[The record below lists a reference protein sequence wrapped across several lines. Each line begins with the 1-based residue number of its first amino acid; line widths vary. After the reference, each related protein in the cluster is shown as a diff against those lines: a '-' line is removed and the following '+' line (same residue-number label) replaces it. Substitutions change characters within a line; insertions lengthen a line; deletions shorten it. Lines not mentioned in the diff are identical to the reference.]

1 MCKNKGGTAVS
12 KEEILKKVMEI
23 KEEMEKQ
30 YDLVNKAK
38 EALDEYEY
46 TYAKMER
53 ALYKILREEGKM
65 SKGD

>member
-1 MCKNKGGTAVS
+1 MCKNKGETAVS
-12 KEEILKKVMEI
+12 KEEIVKKVTEI

-38 EALDEYEY
+38 EALEEYEY

-53 ALYKILREEGKM
+53 ELYK
-65 SKGD
+65 

>member
-1 MCKNKGGTAVS
+1 MS
-12 KEEILKKVMEI
+12 KEEIVKKVTEI

-38 EALDEYEY
+38 EALEEYEY

-53 ALYKILREEGKM
+53 ELYKILREEGKM

>member
-1 MCKNKGGTAVS
+1 MS
-12 KEEILKKVMEI
+12 KEEIVKKVTEI

-38 EALDEYEY
+38 EALEEYEY

-53 ALYKILREEGKM
+53 ELYKILREEGNM

>member
-1 MCKNKGGTAVS
+1 MCKNKGETAVS
-12 KEEILKKVMEI
+12 KEEIVKKVMEI

-38 EALDEYEY
+38 EALEEYEY

>member
-12 KEEILKKVMEI
+12 KEEILKKVTEI

-53 ALYKILREEGKM
+53 ALNKILREEGKM

>member
-1 MCKNKGGTAVS
+1 MS
-12 KEEILKKVMEI
+12 KEEILKKVTEI

-53 ALYKILREEGKM
+53 ALNKILREEGKM

>member
-1 MCKNKGGTAVS
+1 MS
-12 KEEILKKVMEI
+12 KEEIVKKVTEI

-53 ALYKILREEGKM
+53 ELYKILREEGKM